1 MILMWHQNRASS
13 FTGLANTQ
21 RLEALLIATMHVD
34 LDPDAQMGL
43 FLINQFS
50 SETLDHPFPR
60 LSDVRLAHRENLGR
74 WASGQRS

>member
-34 LDPDAQMGL
+34 LDPDAQ
-43 FLINQFS
+43 FS
-50 SETLDHPFPR
+50 SETLDHSFPR